1 MSNKLVPKYLFG
13 SKTKKHQMQLDLM
26 TLYGDK
32 YNESTKKQYEQA
44 YKKNKDLM
52 SQLAQ
57 LQRQQSLDFTHQ
69 SIDLQKPSF
78 ISISAGPSMYDNLT
92 DEEILALNKEVP
104 VTDNKS
110 TNKKSATKSSSKQ
123 SSSKNEG
130 YVSNWKIVDAELP
143 PSTFDPA
150 RAAEAIHARNRSLEE
165 KRKKRLSLSSPERG
179 SFGGGNTGG
188 GGSGDRW
195 KDKENP
201 AYLIEERTVALGGE
215 RTFNQA
221 FAEARKKGLKVFEF
235 NGKLYGTEL
244 GNNPNWKEAGD
255 KRKENAGIT
264 VKQRKKVKLKKNGGL
279 LPKFKIGSK
288 IRKAQSG
295 LNFTPKTIKF
305 EETLPKPYNNIR
317 DYKAENENA
326 VSEIIGQPSA
336 PTPIKYNP
344 NNYVISKRTGQA
356 VDLVAKANSKIKGQ
370 NFKTIDDV
378 KAFQQKIGLSGDQID
393 GDIGGAT
400 MTKYYNWIN
409 KPKKEVVTPSI
420 TPSVTPQT
428 IELSETS
435 LNIPENPYNRSF
447 NSYGLKTVTTP
458 ISTTSTTPQTTTPVT
473 RSQVNSGFAQ
483 RSRQALSGFWNWF
496 TTPSDP
502 SRFNAQQAA
511 RYNRNLRT

>member
-1 MSNKLVPKYLFG
+1 MSNKLVPKYQFG
-13 SKTKKHQMQLDLM
+13 SKTKKHQIQLDLM

-32 YNESTKKQYEQA
+32 YNESTKKQYEKA

-52 SQLAQ
+52 SQLAE
-57 LQRQQSLDFTHQ
+57 LQRQQNLGLQFTHQ
-69 SIDLQKPSF
+69 SVDLQKPNF
-78 ISISAGPSMYDNLT
+78 ISISTGPSMYDNLT

-104 VTDNKS
+104 IDKTNNNK
-110 TNKKSATKSSSKQ
+110 TTKSSSKQ
-123 SSSKNEG
+123 SSKNEG
-130 YVSNWKIVDAELP
+130 YISTSNWKIVDAELP
-143 PSTFDPA
+143 PSTFNPD

-165 KRKKRLSLSSPERG
+165 KRKKRLSLSSPEKG
-179 SFGGGNTGG
+179 SFGGGNTGSG
-188 GGSGDRW
+188 GAGDRW

-201 AYLIEERTVALGGE
+201 AYLIEERTVTLGGE

-255 KRKENAGIT
+255 KRKENIKTT

-295 LNFTPKTIKF
+295 LNFTPKTTRF

-317 DYKAENENA
+317 DYKVENENA
-326 VSEIIGQPSA
+326 VSSVIGQPSA

-370 NFKTIDDV
+370 NFKTIDDI
-378 KAFQQKIGLSGDQID
+378 KAFQQKIGLSSDQID
-393 GDIGGAT
+393 GDIGGIT

-409 KPKKEVVTPSI
+409 KPKEKTI
-420 TPSVTPQT
+420 TPSVTTSITPQT
-428 IELSETS
+428 IELSEIN
-435 LNIPENPYNRSF
+435 LDIPENTYNKTF
-447 NSYGLKTVTTP
+447 NSYGIKTVTTP
-458 ISTTSTTPQTTTPVT
+458 LSSKSSFAQQKPII
-473 RSQVNSGFAQ
+473 RSRVNSEFAQ
-483 RSRQALSGFWNWF
+483 RSRQVLSGFWNWL
-496 TTPSDP
+496 TSSSDP
-502 SRFNAQQAA
+502 SRFNKQQAD
-511 RYNRNLRT
+511 RYNKNLRT